1 MRRIV
6 LCSLLSLVVLTGVA
20 HPVGAVT
27 HPAGGV
33 VSLAE
38 DSVAHPDGSVDTADT
53 VADATDTTTDAT
65 NTTSQTTTATV
76 ADERVIEQR
85 VTLSLTPDDPGRV
98 RVVYRYE
105 FPSYLGSFRARLDPR
120 TTLVS
125 TDGFARDN
133 GSFVWDESTTRP
145 TITVDYRVNQTT
157 SNTGPERQPDDAA
170 LERRRLHT
178 AQSTAGLL
186 FADTGP
192 WALLA
197 VPRYSADWRY
207 PSDEPAPTLEQRI
220 RTDGPGVAGTDV
232 AFLGPHTVSER
243 TAHGQQFRLI
253 VPQAADLRPS
263 PAAVL
268 NATSAASDAL
278 RVGNRDEQVSL
289 FAAPTGPDWAVR
301 GLQTGETDAWVRA
314 DEPVTT
320 PGNVWLHEYVHT
332 RQSYTTTDETRWV
345 TEGSADYYAAVL
357 SLQQG
362 LVGFEAFAGTLQR
375 GRADRVED
383 TVLTRR
389 DSWGTYGN
397 YHVGALVAGA
407 LDRRAREAGG
417 GSFDRVLAAMN
428 AAGEPFTAADLAAT
442 LRELG
447 GESLAAAGDRYTTT
461 TDRPSVWNQSV
472 HAAAFETAALTT
484 DTAPPRVTGPYRN
497 GTLAGLVVVPGETV
511 AVDTTVANVGSESG
525 SYRLVATLDGDTV
538 TTRTGELAA
547 GSSTTVTVTQSF
559 TEPGT
564 YTFVVGDTAVNLTVA
579 TPATPRVD
587 GLTVDPQT
595 VAPGESVTVRATVSN
610 PADRPADGSVTV
622 TLDDRGVTT
631 RQLRLGPGETTT
643 LTATV
648 TPESVGTHTVRVGDQ
663 TATVRA
669 TTPTPSPTRSP
680 TPTQTPSPTEPSPT
694 RSPTAADSDQS
705 TPTDPDTVTTRRD
718 ATATDGAGV
727 GVAAAVIALAAA
739 VLLGRLRR

>member
-1 MRRIV
+1 MAFDLPPDV
-6 LCSLLSLVVLTGVA
+6 SQ
-20 HPVGAVT
+20 VT
-27 HPAGGV
+27 TR
-33 VSLAE
+33 L
-38 DSVAHPDGSVDTADT
+38 PDGTT
-53 VADATDTTTDAT
+53 VRGTTGFEQTTD
-65 NTTSQTTTATV
+65 
-76 ADERVIEQR
+76 
-85 VTLSLTPDDPGRV
+85 G
-98 RVVYRYE
+98 YR
-105 FPSYLGSFRARLDPR
+105 
-120 TTLVS
+120 
-125 TDGFARDN
+125 
-133 GSFVWDESTTRP
+133 STTDSPSIRYALP
-145 TITVDYRVNQTT
+145 VNR
-157 SNTGPERQPDDAA
+157 TGTRGHEY
-170 LERRRLHT
+170 
-178 AQSTAGLL
+178 
-186 FADTGP
+186 ADTGV
-192 WALLA
+192 WAI
-197 VPRYSADWRY
+197 
-207 PSDEPAPTLEQRI
+207 APTPGAGFSYQYRGSAPTIETNYAI
-220 RTDGPGVAGTDV
+220 DGPGVVGETMLY
-232 AFLGPHTVSER
+232 LGEHTTYER
-243 TAHGQQFRLI
+243 TTGETRFRL
-253 VPQAADLRPS
+253 VV
-263 PAAVL
+263 PAASETL
-268 NATSAASDAL
+268 ANPETILDTLGAGADNLELGDAAGSHVAI
-278 RVGNRDEQVSL
+278 
-289 FAAPTGPDWAVR
+289 AAPTSVQWGPSGLAR
-301 GLQTGETDAWVRA
+301 GSADFWVSA
-314 DEPVTT
+314 DLPVNAAN
-320 PGNVWLHEYVHT
+320 NVWLHEYVHT

-497 GTLAGLVVVPGETV
+497 GTLAGSVVVPGETV

-727 GVAAAVIALAAA
+727 GVAAAVIALVAA